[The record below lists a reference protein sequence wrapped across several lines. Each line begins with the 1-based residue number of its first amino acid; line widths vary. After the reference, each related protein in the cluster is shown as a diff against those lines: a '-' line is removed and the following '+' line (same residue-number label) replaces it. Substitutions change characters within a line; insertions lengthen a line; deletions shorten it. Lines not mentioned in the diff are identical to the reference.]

1 VSEEKNNFGGNG
13 SEQAYAAYGARV
25 ANLMKSQLEL
35 SADWS
40 ELRKQFT
47 DDGFDGFQFIKSMEK
62 AALQD
67 AEDGGDRVEK
77 LKAKHAFA
85 DAYMRLRAPEAAK
98 MEDAA

>member
-1 VSEEKNNFGGNG
+1 MSEENNNFSNG

-85 DAYMRLRAPEAAK
+85 DAYMRLRAPEAPK
-98 MEDAA
+98 VSDAA